1 MTIKVT
7 AKTEKIIEFMKTR
20 LGSISNVRAVEC
32 LATTYLEWVF
42 IQYQNGEIEK
52 DDKWRMEN
60 KESFYKFLDEINY
73 KPLG

>member
-7 AKTEKIIEFMKTR
+7 EKTEKIIEFMKTR
-20 LGSISNVRAVEC
+20 LGRISNVRAVEF

-52 DDKWRMEN
+52 GDKWREGN
-60 KESFYKFLDEINY
+60 KESFYEFLDEINY